1 MNEYIYQQTKIF
13 ANQAKIIVNLA
24 QLLKI
29 AETFIFF
36 PFWLIFKMTP
46 KTKKPEKSYFEV
58 LEMLTK
64 AFLDLFKFMQYFVI
78 KHVTNPTG
86 VIYQWRHSNT
96 VNFWHPP
103 THLYTQSLLS
113 MTSFMNGPYIDR
125 ASEDTLKELLRELN
139 M

>member
-1 MNEYIYQQTKIF
+1 MSEYIYQQTKIF

-86 VIYQWRHSNT
+86 AIH
-96 VNFWHPP
+96 
-103 THLYTQSLLS
+103 
-113 MTSFMNGPYIDR
+113 
-125 ASEDTLKELLRELN
+125 
-139 M
+139 

>member
-36 PFWLIFKMTP
+36 HIWVIFYRRLQ
-46 KTKKPEKSYFEV
+46 KPRNQKKSYFEV

-86 VIYQWRHSNT
+86 AIH
-96 VNFWHPP
+96 
-103 THLYTQSLLS
+103 
-113 MTSFMNGPYIDR
+113 
-125 ASEDTLKELLRELN
+125 
-139 M
+139 